1 MTLLRG
7 VAAEAAEQA
16 YTAWQA
22 HPAGAALLDPALAH
36 ASRPT
41 WPERAE
47 RLVRDWQRGVLEL
60 VREEGGDK
68 RVRGPRGGV
77 RGERTGLAVMIAVF
91 TSTAFIP
98 TGLEVAVGA
107 GTTVAAQKVLEAIFG
122 DQAVRNLADAGPG
135 GPARPGRRAA
145 RGGGRPV
152 PDRTAAARPAPTP
165 APRCAGAAAEVE
177 MARHR
182 SGLPAADGP
191 ALPPTAVGR
200 PDDATSSDRVREA
213 LRGRR
218 SGSTRTRWSSGW
230 RPAPV
235 PARWSTATCRTT
247 GWSPPAPSSSGP
259 ANGSRCPATTPWSRW
274 PAPPAAASPACSTRS
289 PGCELS
295 PVGVRRPT
303 TGVAHAC
310 VWGPLGGASR
320 LLDWLGVL
328 PRHRFV
334 RESALDG
341 DDEAALHGLVLLD
354 LPDFDSVERSHRLEV
369 DRLLGLVDLVVWVL
383 DPQKYA
389 RPGDARPATCAQFH
403 RHRDVTVVVLNQA
416 DRLPPAELPGSWTTC
431 AGCST
436 PTGWAACRCWPPR
449 RRSGPG
455 WTGLRRRWSDGRR
468 AAGGAA
474 AAGRRRGRRG
484 GRAGTAGRG
493 RTGGHRARA
502 TRSARRA
509 HRALAGAAGV
519 PSVAE
524 AAEGAYRHRAGGDDR
539 LAAGQG
545 VAQAAAGPAAPVAP
559 AGRGNSDAP
568 AESLVAATSVPDPTA
583 AQRSALDLAI
593 RAVGDRSS
601 GDLPAPWPTAVTA
614 AARSRLGDLPDALD
628 RAVAAT
634 DLGMDRRP
642 AWWRVV
648 GALQWLV
655 TLAALAGLG
664 WLVLGYGLRA
674 LGLPA
679 VEYPRVGEAPLP
691 TVLLLGGL
699 LAGLLVAA
707 LTRPVVRWAARRAR
721 QRAEQRLTISVGTV
735 GEEYVLVPVRAVLG
749 RYAQAREALGE
760 AARR

>member
-1 MTLLRG
+1 MTN
-7 VAAEAAEQA
+7 
-16 YTAWQA
+16 
-22 HPAGAALLDPALAH
+22 
-36 ASRPT
+36 
-41 WPERAE
+41 
-47 RLVRDWQRGVLEL
+47 
-60 VREEGGDK
+60 
-68 RVRGPRGGV
+68 
-77 RGERTGLAVMIAVF
+77 I
-91 TSTAFIP
+91 
-98 TGLEVAVGA
+98 VG
-107 GTTVAAQKVLEAIFG
+107 
-122 DQAVRNLADAGPG
+122 
-135 GPARPGRRAA
+135 
-145 RGGGRPV
+145 
-152 PDRTAAARPAPTP
+152 
-165 APRCAGAAAEVE
+165 
-177 MARHR
+177 
-182 SGLPAADGP
+182 
-191 ALPPTAVGR
+191 
-200 PDDATSSDRVREA
+200 RVREA
-213 LRGRR
+213 LRGDQRVDPEVLVERLEAVRR
-218 SGSTRTRWSSGW
+218 FLRAVDGQVPDARLVAAHTVVERAGTRLALSGDHTVVALAGATGSGKSSLFN
-230 RPAPV
+230 AL
-235 PARWSTATCRTT
+235 ARLD
-247 GWSPPAPSSSGP
+247 
-259 ANGSRCPATTPWSRW
+259 
-274 PAPPAAASPACSTRS
+274 
-289 PGCELS
+289 LS

-320 LLDWLGVL
+320 LLDWIGVL

-341 DDEAALHGLVLLD
+341 DDETSLHGLVLLD
-354 LPDFDSVERSHRLEV
+354 LPDFDSVQRSHRLEV
-369 DRLLGLVDLVVWVL
+369 DRLLGLVDLVVWVV

-389 RPGDARPATCAQFH
+389 DRVIHTSYLREFH

-416 DRLPPAELPGSWTTC
+416 DRLPPAELPRVLDDLRRLLDADGLEGVPLLSTVAVDP
-431 AGCST
+431 AGLD
-436 PTGWAACRCWPPR
+436 
-449 RRSGPG
+449 
-455 WTGLRRRWSDGRR
+455 GLRRALERTVAERQAALRR
-468 AAGGAA
+468 LAGDVDAVVA
-474 AAGRRRGRRG
+474 ELEPLVEVEP
-484 GRAGTAGRG
+484 AGTGPDDG
-493 RTGGHRARA
+493 
-502 TRSARRA
+502 SARELT
-509 HRALAGAAGV
+509 RALAGAAGV

-524 AAEGAYRHRAGGDDR
+524 AVEGAYRHRAGGTTGWPLVKGWRKLRPDPLRR
-539 LAAGQG
+539 LHLPGG
-545 VAQAAAGPAAPVAP
+545 
-559 AGRGNSDAP
+559 DADAS

-583 AQRSALDLAI
+583 AQRSALNLAI
-593 RAVGDRSS
+593 RAVGDRS
-601 GDLPAPWPTAVTA
+601 GADLPAPWPTAVTA

-721 QRAEQRLTISVGTV
+721 QRAEKRLTISVGTV